1 MYGTLYLIPCPI
13 SDETAPW
20 DVLPAANRAVMDSLD
35 YFIVENT
42 RSKWGKYKPW
52 QLIGAVLTGGVI
64 ISVFC
69 VPLDGW
75 SFIGY
80 LAFAYFMFSITFT
93 MNDISYW
100 GMMPS
105 LTSNPQDRN
114 NLATLAN
121 IGAGIGA
128 ALAIVSIPFFTA
140 GKFTIGGNAVTAY
153 GVISAVVCAVFIACQ
168 IMTVLVVKEKPLPPV
183 ATVNGEKRT
192 LKEMFKVIFHNDQLK
207 PVMISMLFYSVGSAI
222 MMGLSTYWI
231 YFRFGYQGFLVT
243 LFTVLS
249 GISAVIIVF
258 YPMLSKKH
266 SRRWIAKLSMGMIF
280 TGYTLLLVLGLITGA
295 TKVSGS
301 IGIFVMLALCGAFA
315 SFGQTLFYQ
324 VLTISVANTVEYN
337 EYTTGLRDEGV
348 IFACRPFTTK
358 LGSAICVGIT
368 SATLM
373 ILGVNNVTKKIA
385 EQENLMNMGQIASE
399 EIKLAKINE
408 IIAGVSPSVPQ
419 WLIVAMTVLP
429 LLILAVSFIV
439 YFKKYNISEERYDE
453 ICAEIAKRKLA
464 AEVVEESL
472 TDGSADVAELNADVS
487 SSDAVTLA
495 DELEKEVASDEGK
508 A

>member
-1 MYGTLYLIPCPI
+1 M
-13 SDETAPW
+13 
-20 DVLPAANRAVMDSLD
+20 
-35 YFIVENT
+35 
-42 RSKWGKYKPW
+42 
-52 QLIGAVLTGGVI
+52 
-64 ISVFC
+64 
-69 VPLDGW
+69 
-75 SFIGY
+75 
-80 LAFAYFMFSITFT
+80 
-93 MNDISYW
+93 
-100 GMMPS
+100 
-105 LTSNPQDRN
+105 
-114 NLATLAN
+114 
-121 IGAGIGA
+121 
-128 ALAIVSIPFFTA
+128 
-140 GKFTIGGNAVTAY
+140 
-153 GVISAVVCAVFIACQ
+153 
-168 IMTVLVVKEKPLPPV
+168 

-266 SRRWIAKLSMGMIF
+266 SRRWIAKLSMCMIF

-408 IIAGVSPSVPQ
+408 IIAGVSPSVSQ

-439 YFKKYNISEERYDE
+439 YFKKYNISDERYDE